1 MLKSSQPDGSAWGAA
16 LIGMVATGLISD
28 IADVD
33 RHIRLSD
40 VYLPRKDYYEKYQE
54 MLPVYDSLYNSLVQ
68 TQNMI

>member
-1 MLKSSQPDGSAWGAA
+1 
-16 LIGMVATGLISD
+16 VATGLISD